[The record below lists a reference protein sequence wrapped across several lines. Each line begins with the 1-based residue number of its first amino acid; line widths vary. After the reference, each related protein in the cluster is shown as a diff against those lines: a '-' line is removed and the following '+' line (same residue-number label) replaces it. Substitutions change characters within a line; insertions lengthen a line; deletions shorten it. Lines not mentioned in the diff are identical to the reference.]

1 MDTGGQTLFGVVTA
15 NHLGEENTQI
25 ADDQIL
31 ELNVPK
37 NDMDQFSEETLE
49 NGVMAL
55 SKITETPIP
64 TSKCATGTLRM
75 PKKGTINMYLLLSRR
90 PVLVNI
96 HFLPSKL
103 SWS

>member
-1 MDTGGQTLFGVVTA
+1 MSQNLKIREQIVDSLTNPDDLMDTGGQTLFGVVTA

-31 ELNVPK
+31 ELNFPK

-64 TSKCATGTLRM
+64 TSKCATGTLRDRTS
-75 PKKGTINMYLLLSRR
+75 P
-90 PVLVNI
+90 P
-96 HFLPSKL
+96 
-103 SWS
+103 

>member
-55 SKITETPIP
+55 S
-64 TSKCATGTLRM
+64 
-75 PKKGTINMYLLLSRR
+75 
-90 PVLVNI
+90 
-96 HFLPSKL
+96 
-103 SWS
+103 